1 MDTRDYAAALGN
13 ALKSMVLLD
22 SLLARSPDS
31 NLMRMRIRAGLAA
44 GDIELRMDRAGRRA
58 GSLSSRPAKPPRKLC
73 RAAPG
78 KSSARTDLARSQ
90 TGAAAANERLR
101 HWREAVNAYRSA
113 GQTWSALRGLQALAP
128 EDAGQP
134 EKAEAAMARCQ
145 RRI

>member
-1 MDTRDYAAALGN
+1 MSVSTSLAVQHHAVKGVGRELKHFDVLELVLQTR
-13 ALKSMVLLD
+13 
-22 SLLARSPDS
+22 
-31 NLMRMRIRAGLAA
+31 IAGQI
-44 GDIELRMDRAGRRA
+44 G
-58 GSLSSRPAKPPRKLC
+58 
-73 RAAPG
+73 
-78 KSSARTDLARSQ
+78 ARTDLARSQ